1 MLIHRTAVI
10 QRRNRACDLAAGRNQ
25 QITVRIFLFIEILT
39 IVLQVGPSS
48 DDGRL
53 PPSNSTQTTDGCG
66 VGTDSCCVSDAITH
80 DDRPVFHQRQAGT
93 ERSDTAACSLVRSL
107 YIIRT
112 EQQSYRTI
120 YILSTTVMDLIVVF
134 CIVACLYLRLR
145 YCVSV
150 SVPNF
155 RGE

>member
-1 MLIHRTAVI
+1 M
-10 QRRNRACDLAAGRNQ
+10 
-25 QITVRIFLFIEILT
+25 
-39 IVLQVGPSS
+39 LQVGPSS

-107 YIIRT
+107 HIIRT

-120 YILSTTVMDLIVVF
+120 YILLILKYQVSTIVKDLIVVF